1 MRISCQGRFCRFFL
15 ALERQV
21 SCLEYGFMAFLR
33 LPFLLFR
40 TPTISIALIMAMSG
54 CAAPEYKRPSVE
66 LPQKWPVS
74 SYGKAGPVAAKVA
87 WRDFFTDPRLRVL
100 IDAALLKNQDMRIAV
115 IRVEEARATL
125 GITSADKL
133 PTVNLNASNA
143 VTVTPPAIFGPD
155 GKEIVSKRFDLSG
168 TMVSYELDLWGR
180 LANLTD
186 AAQANL
192 LSTEATRRSVRIS
205 LIAAVA
211 NTYYSLLEAEA
222 SLSLAKATVLNR
234 EMALEIVQQAFER
247 GAVSQLE
254 VLQAESVLE
263 AAKSAVSLIEG
274 QRASSENLM
283 VSLVGRMPDNL
294 PVGKGIYQSLDSDF
308 MTGLPSEVLLARPD
322 IVAVEQRLMAA
333 NANVAAA
340 RTAFLP
346 KLLLT
351 AGLGLASKSLSSLFS
366 ASSQAWN
373 YTPTLSLPIFD
384 GGRAESSLDLAKV
397 RQNIAVVEYE
407 RAIQQAFR
415 EVSDLLA
422 QRASTMEQARSA
434 EASLKVQD
442 GRLLVMQARHKA
454 GASTYMDVLDA
465 LRDQFAAQRQL
476 VQIRRGELS
485 TAAQLFKALGGG
497 DV

>member
-1 MRISCQGRFCRFFL
+1 
-15 ALERQV
+15 
-21 SCLEYGFMAFLR
+21 
-33 LPFLLFR
+33 
-40 TPTISIALIMAMSG
+40 
-54 CAAPEYKRPSVE
+54 
-66 LPQKWPVS
+66 
-74 SYGKAGPVAAKVA
+74 
-87 WRDFFTDPRLRVL
+87 
-100 IDAALLKNQDMRIAV
+100 MRIAV
-115 IRVEEARATL
+115 IRVEEARAAF
-125 GITSADKL
+125 GVASADRL

-143 VTVTPPAIFGPD
+143 VTVTPATIFGPD
-155 GKEIVSKRFDLSG
+155 GKEIVSKRFDLTN
-168 TMVSYELDLWGR
+168 TMVSYEIDLWGR
-180 LANLTD
+180 LASLSE
-186 AAQANL
+186 ASRASL
-192 LSTEATRRSVRIS
+192 LSTDATRRSVRIS

-211 NTYYSLLEAEA
+211 NTYYSMQEAET

-234 EMALEIVQQAFER
+234 EMALEIIQQAFER

-283 VSLVGRMPDNL
+283 VSLVGRMPDDL
-294 PVGKGIYQSLDSDF
+294 PVGKGLNQSLDSSF

-322 IVAVEQRLMAA
+322 IVAVEQRLVAA

-351 AGLGLASKSLSSLFS
+351 AGFGLASKSLASLFS
-366 ASSQAWN
+366 AGSQAWN
-373 YTPTLSLPIFD
+373 YTPSVSLPIFD
-384 GGRAESSLDLAKV
+384 GGRTESSFDLAQA

-434 EASLKVQD
+434 EANLKVQD

-454 GASTYMDVLDA
+454 GAATYMEVLDV
-465 LRDQFAAQRQL
+465 LRDQFAAQRQV